1 MGFNYE
7 VYFDILRELEI
18 VKLIFQTLFQIAW
31 IASGSKG
38 MQFIHLECNFLTCPD
53 KPLLCANF
61 LSQNLH

>member
-53 KPLLCANF
+53 KPLL
-61 LSQNLH
+61 